1 MKQKTA
7 MMELIEKLRSNMGE
21 LGFIDW
27 IKDNREQLLE
37 KEKEQIIDARN
48 DALRDKYTSVYN
60 DLITYG
66 QAKIETKTSEQYYNQ
81 TYLEESKQ

>member
-7 MMELIEKLRSNMGE
+7 MMELIDKLRSNMGE

-37 KEKEQIIDARN
+37 KEKEQIMDA
-48 DALRDKYTSVYN
+48 YN
-60 DLITYG
+60 CG
-66 QAKIETKTSEQYYNQ
+66 IEEEFSSPENGEQYYNQ
-81 TYLEESKQ
+81 TYLEEVENEAK

>member
-1 MKQKTA
+1 MANKTA
-7 MMELIEKLRSNMGE
+7 MMELIDKLRSNMGE

-37 KEKEQIIDARN
+37 KEKKQIVDACYEQITNIFIEYDNGEFRLGYDA
-48 DALRDKYTSVYN
+48 VPEE
-60 DLITYG
+60 I
-66 QAKIETKTSEQYYNQ
+66 YNQ